1 MTLAQVFGEETER
14 LMCWPH
20 VTRNIDDKIALLK
33 KESKNEELAAKVDA
47 DIDYFQWAT
56 TETEYE
62 VNYKALV
69 DKYTKEENVVNYTTE
84 EEDALKKFF
93 DYVDDNWGPKTPV
106 KNWFAG
112 SNPFSLTQNQGIEGK
127 NKAIKAS
134 YTFKSRVS
142 IGKLFQIVEVM
153 LRDWSEQDDSLI
165 FSHRLALLD
174 GPEGLALKTNGWKW
188 AQANARHMK
197 TKSVLSVD
205 VSTRLGAHSVSEVA
219 GLGKPS
225 RIWVVGRQE
234 PKGELTDLARAKLE
248 ERARPSSL
256 HFDDKKKIKESC
268 WVVEER
274 DGDFF
279 CDCPEGFKGHLC
291 KHTIGLHM
299 RNDTGK
305 VVVTDQVRS
314 LPLGQARKRGRPKKN
329 PHCLTRSPPRPLLP
343 LAERLDIST
352 DRLESSTV
360 EEEVPEIHMHF
371 GVGGEVHVQEV
382 PEVQDL
388 VVTEEQEEA
397 PVHEVQEEA
406 LVQEVQVV
414 AKKGK
419 VACEVCSKV
428 LHPNSLAKH
437 RRIHQRTPPAS
448 SSPPPAKRRCTR
460 SDK

>member
-1 MTLAQVFGEETER
+1 MV
-14 LMCWPH
+14 
-20 VTRNIDDKIALLK
+20 
-33 KESKNEELAAKVDA
+33 
-47 DIDYFQWAT
+47 
-56 TETEYE
+56 
-62 VNYKALV
+62 
-69 DKYTKEENVVNYTTE
+69 
-84 EEDALKKFF
+84 
-93 DYVDDNWGPKTPV
+93 
-106 KNWFAG
+106 
-112 SNPFSLTQNQGIEGK
+112 
-127 NKAIKAS
+127 
-134 YTFKSRVS
+134 
-142 IGKLFQIVEVM
+142 
-153 LRDWSEQDDSLI
+153 
-165 FSHRLALLD
+165 
-174 GPEGLALKTNGWKW
+174 
-188 AQANARHMK
+188 
-197 TKSVLSVD
+197 
-205 VSTRLGAHSVSEVA
+205 
-219 GLGKPS
+219 
-225 RIWVVGRQE
+225 
-234 PKGELTDLARAKLE
+234 
-248 ERARPSSL
+248 
-256 HFDDKKKIKESC
+256 
-268 WVVEER
+268 
-274 DGDFF
+274 
-279 CDCPEGFKGHLC
+279 
-291 KHTIGLHM
+291 TIGLHM

-329 PHCLTRSPPRPLLP
+329 PHCLTRSPPRPLLS

-371 GVGGEVHVQEV
+371 GGGGEVHVQEV